1 MNVSQ
6 RQLFFVIALVF
17 VLCGVERLF
26 VTESFTAHKQA
37 NTHTGSGLHRGVLN
51 RAVKAQNDY
60 SDCLGNLVGFE
71 QALFQAATE
80 SRIDPKLLLAVMTV
94 ESECIISATSTKGA
108 VGLMQILPSTARSV
122 GEFNANQ
129 PKDNIRAGAKY
140 LRELNNQFGSDLSLT
155 LAAYNAGPT
164 AVRKYRGVPPYRE
177 TKNYV
182 NKVLKVYHGYKL

>member
-6 RQLFFVIALVF
+6 KQLLSVIGSVF

-26 VTESFTAHKQA
+26 VTESFTAHKQSRA
-37 NTHTGSGLHRGVLN
+37 HTRSGLN
-51 RAVKAQNDY
+51 REVYHGTDKAHKDY
-60 SDCLGNLVGFE
+60 SDCLSNLVGFE
-71 QALFQAATE
+71 QTLFQAATE

-94 ESECIISATSTKGA
+94 ESECTLSATSTKGA

-140 LRELNNQFGSDLSLT
+140 LRALNNQFGSDLSLT
-155 LAAYNAGPT
+155 LAAYNAGPA